1 MFNLNIVSAYS
12 DILSFRVYLSLT
24 SKCEK
29 IKRFNKK
36 NLYIKIVPNFKYFLL
51 DNGIHIKKIFY

>member
-36 NLYIKIVPNFKYFLL
+36 NFIYQDCTEF
-51 DNGIHIKKIFY
+51 